1 VHSIWK
7 DEEQRIDHLKR
18 QVERRFHIA
27 YRAVKVVRAPLR
39 ICPLGAHIDH
49 QLGQV
54 TGMTIDRSLLLAFAP
69 TDDNQ
74 IIVESANFDAPTKFS
89 LNAIPAYQ
97 AGDWGNYVRGAVL
110 ALQES
115 YELQRGFV
123 GILDGE
129 MPVGGLSSSAA
140 ATIAYLLALEN
151 ITIKQV
157 AGPTSPDS
165 FGILVV
171 YSGVQSSSLEGTGYN
186 NRVAEC
192 QEAARLLLEYASQSL
207 ENSKEAR
214 LRDVSP
220 EIFETEGHRLPQMLH
235 RRAKHYFDEMARVER
250 GLAAWV
256 AGDMNLFGECISASG
271 ASSIHQYE
279 CGCPQMITLYEIL
292 SETSGV
298 YGTRFSG
305 AGFRGNSIAIIDPA
319 KREGIAEAVQRAYP
333 DAHPEITDVYSVHYC
348 HSGGPAQII

>member
-1 VHSIWK
+1 M
-7 DEEQRIDHLKR
+7 
-18 QVERRFHIA
+18 A
-27 YRAVKVVRAPLR
+27 
-39 ICPLGAHIDH
+39 
-49 QLGQV
+49 
-54 TGMTIDRSLLLAFAP
+54 
-69 TDDNQ
+69 
-74 IIVESANFDAPTKFS
+74 
-89 LNAIPAYQ
+89 
-97 AGDWGNYVRGAVL
+97 
-110 ALQES
+110 
-115 YELQRGFV
+115 
-123 GILDGE
+123 
-129 MPVGGLSSSAA
+129 
-140 ATIAYLLALEN
+140 
-151 ITIKQV
+151 
-157 AGPTSPDS
+157 DS

-292 SETSGV
+292 SGTSGV